1 MILKE
6 IRRRR
11 PPAGW
16 AAGLSRVAERT
27 YEEGTDIKA
36 DPAIQ
41 LRLLDLQ
48 TIDST
53 IAQLERRRRVLP
65 EHAELVR
72 LQAERAALAS
82 DLVEADTRVS
92 DLEGDQTKAERDLE
106 PVRQRL
112 VRDEQRIADGSV
124 SDGKAL
130 GGLVEEVAHL
140 KRRISDLEDA
150 ELEVM
155 EALEAAEVGRGDVRD
170 RTDEVDARIA
180 TATQARDSGLA
191 GIGGELADA
200 QKERAEVAAELP
212 TDLLG
217 LYVKI
222 ATGHGGV
229 GAAELRRRRCTG
241 CQLEINAADLR
252 GYASAAADEVLRC
265 EECSRILVRTAESG
279 L

>member
-1 MILKE
+1 
-6 IRRRR
+6 
-11 PPAGW
+11 
-16 AAGLSRVAERT
+16 
-27 YEEGTDIKA
+27 
-36 DPAIQ
+36 
-41 LRLLDLQ
+41 
-48 TIDST
+48 
-53 IAQLERRRRVLP
+53 VLP

-112 VRDEQRIADGSV
+112 IRDEQRIADGSV

-155 EALEAAEVGRGDVRD
+155 EALEAAEVGRGDLRD
-170 RTDEVDARIA
+170 QTNEVEARIA
-180 TATQARDSGLA
+180 TSTEARDAGLV

-212 TDLLG
+212 TELLG

-252 GYASAAADEVLRC
+252 GFAAAPADEVLRC
-265 EECSRILVRTAESG
+265 EECGRILVRTAESG